1 MKNAGTNDDNLAPHV
16 ALIAVQMFFG
26 SAAVLGKAAL
36 VAFPAFAIVGIRV
49 GGAALAFYF
58 LQRFRGSLALENRKD
73 YFYFALF
80 SFFGVILNQL
90 LFFKGLSLTT
100 AVNTSLLAVMI
111 PVFAFAISAFIGN
124 DKFSWRKIAGI
135 ILAACGVIYL
145 IDPREASFSSAT
157 TQGDILIILN
167 SLSYGIYIAISKKLI
182 SKYGALKSIAW
193 LFIFA
198 SIVNVP
204 VGIFSLRDVELGQ
217 VSASAWTAIAAII
230 IFPTIFAYFWNAWA
244 LARVE
249 PSIVAVYVYLQPLI
263 GTFLALFL
271 LKEEWNYRILPA
283 MILIFIGVFLVTRN
297 RKREVIS
304 KI

>member
-1 MKNAGTNDDNLAPHV
+1 MKNAETTDDNLAPHV

-36 VAFPAFAIVGIRV
+36 LAFPAFAIVGIRI
-49 GGAALAFYF
+49 GGAALAFYV

-80 SFFGVILNQL
+80 SVFGVILNQL

-111 PVFAFAISAFIGN
+111 PVFAFTISALIGN

-135 ILAACGVIYL
+135 ALAAFGVIYL
-145 IDPREASFSSAT
+145 IDPTKASFSSAT

-167 SLSYGIYIAISKKLI
+167 SLSYGIYIAISKNLI
-182 SKYGALKSIAW
+182 SKYGALKSLAW
-193 LFIFA
+193 MFIFA
-198 SIVNVP
+198 SALNVP
-204 VGIFSLRDVELGQ
+204 VGLISLQSVELAN
-217 VSASAWTAIAAII
+217 VSASAWTAVAAIV
-230 IFPTIFAYFWNAWA
+230 IFPTILAYFWNAWA

-263 GTFLALFL
+263 GTFLALAL
-271 LKEEWNYRILPA
+271 LKEEWNYRMLPA

-297 RKREVIS
+297 RKREIIS